1 VVCSVFDWDRIGRDE
16 YVGSVHVP
24 VAGLRGA
31 DPRELS
37 LPVLGEQ
44 GQVRWSYFIRPG
56 NAGPRRER
64 RAR

>member
-1 VVCSVFDWDRIGRDE
+1 MVCSVFDWDRIGRDE
-16 YVGSVHVP
+16 YIGSVHVP

-44 GQVRWSYFIRPG
+44 GQVRARASPA
-56 NAGPRRER
+56 AGPRSKVL
-64 RAR
+64 